1 MGNPQIESRF
11 NSSKLLVPL
20 SNVFSTTSV
29 WFARQK
35 NHTNNNK
42 NKNKIKM
49 KPYRS
54 TYVPHTLVLRINF
67 LGYNSNSNCPPSISI
82 LSLRR
87 LNKYGEPVIAT
98 VRARPPSG
106 KSQQSALLLS
116 SWSHHKFRRHV
127 THQTCA
133 RNISPSSRPPTTC
146 RQTENELIRVQP
158 KRAPWSRDYSSSV
171 LRSSNIQSHLPSGD
185 DDDDDDENG
194 DDEDGDDDDDDDND
208 DVDVQRLVW
217 N

>member
-1 MGNPQIESRF
+1 
-11 NSSKLLVPL
+11 
-20 SNVFSTTSV
+20 
-29 WFARQK
+29 
-35 NHTNNNK
+35 
-42 NKNKIKM
+42 M

-54 TYVPHTLVLRINF
+54 IYVPHTLVLRINF
-67 LGYNSNSNCPPSISI
+67 LGYNSNSNCPFPSPSISI
-82 LSLRR
+82 LSLCRP
-87 LNKYGEPVIAT
+87 NKYGEPVIAT

-158 KRAPWSRDYSSSV
+158 KRASSSRDYSLRV
-171 LRSSNIQSHLPSGD
+171 LRSSKIQSHLPSGD
-185 DDDDDDENG
+185 DDDDDDDDDENG
-194 DDEDGDDDDDDDND
+194 DDEDSDDDDDDDDDDDND